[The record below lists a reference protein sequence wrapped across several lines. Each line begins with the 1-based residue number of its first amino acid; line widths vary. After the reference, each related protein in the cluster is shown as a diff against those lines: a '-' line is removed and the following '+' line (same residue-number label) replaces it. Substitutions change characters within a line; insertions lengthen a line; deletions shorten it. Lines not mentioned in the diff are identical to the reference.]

1 MSATNS
7 ERLGPFARMSLFL
20 RQVTS
25 ELKKVVWPTKDQLV
39 TYTSVVIVFVIIMG
53 FIIAV
58 FDFAFVKLVLVIFG
72 QWLGKE
78 TIVSESPFLEAVAPK
93 AEDAASSVVMEM
105 PISNEEA
112 IEAIDTTYD
121 GAVDVDLDGE
131 VSTTSADEN
140 FDLTEVVEAELAPE
154 TADEVVEVQETPAEP
169 EEAKIAED
177 EDPLVAF
184 RARLDSQI
192 GDWFVIHSYAGFEN
206 RVKQNLETRAVSLN
220 MEDYIYEINVP
231 SEEVTEIKNGV
242 RKQVKRNKFP
252 GYVLVRMDLTDESW
266 GVVRHTPGV
275 TGFVGQGHN
284 PAPLSMD
291 EAFEMLRPSQQKAIA
306 SVATAAA
313 ASAGQKSGTGAKI
326 DIDLNIGD
334 SVTVVDGPFAT
345 LHATISEINLD
356 GQKVVGLVE
365 IFGRETPVELG
376 FNQIHKN

>member
-1 MSATNS
+1 M
-7 ERLGPFARMSLFL
+7 
-20 RQVTS
+20 
-25 ELKKVVWPTKDQLV
+25 
-39 TYTSVVIVFVIIMG
+39 
-53 FIIAV
+53 
-58 FDFAFVKLVLVIFG
+58 
-72 QWLGKE
+72 
-78 TIVSESPFLEAVAPK
+78 SESPFLEAVAPV
-93 AEDAASSVVMEM
+93 ADDASSSVAVDM
-105 PISNEEA
+105 PTSNEEA
-112 IEAIDTTYD
+112 IEATDVAYD
-121 GAVDVDLDGE
+121 GATDVDLDGE
-131 VSTTSADEN
+131 VSTTSTEEN
-140 FDLTEVVEAELAPE
+140 FDLSAVVEAELATE
-154 TADEVVEVQETPAEP
+154 EVAEVVAEVEATATDVAASEAAPA
-169 EEAKIAED
+169 D

-184 RARLDSQI
+184 RARLESQI

-220 MEDYIYEINVP
+220 MEDYIYEVNVP
-231 SEEVTEIKNGV
+231 TEEVTEIKNGV

-291 EAFEMLRPSQQKAIA
+291 EAFDMLRPTQQKAIA

-313 ASAGQKSGTGAKI
+313 ASASEKGTGASGAKI

-356 GQKVVGLVE
+356 AQKVVGLVE

>member
-1 MSATNS
+1 M
-7 ERLGPFARMSLFL
+7 
-20 RQVTS
+20 
-25 ELKKVVWPTKDQLV
+25 
-39 TYTSVVIVFVIIMG
+39 
-53 FIIAV
+53 
-58 FDFAFVKLVLVIFG
+58 
-72 QWLGKE
+72 
-78 TIVSESPFLEAVAPK
+78 SESPFLEAVATQ
-93 AEDAASSVVMEM
+93 ADDAAPSAVVDM
-105 PISNEEA
+105 PTSNEVV
-112 IEAIDTTYD
+112 IEASELASEVTT
-121 GAVDVDLDGE
+121 DVDLDIE
-131 VSTTSADEN
+131 ASTTSLEEN
-140 FDLTEVVEAELAPE
+140 SVLPAATDAELATE
-154 TADEVVEVQETPAEP
+154 ELAVQEAPAEAAAS
-169 EEAKIAED
+169 EEAPAEE

-184 RARLDSQI
+184 RARLESQI
-192 GDWFVIHSYAGFEN
+192 GEWFVIHSYAGFEN
-206 RVKQNLETRAVSLN
+206 RVKQNLETRSVSLN
-220 MEDYIYEINVP
+220 MEDYIYEVNVP

-291 EAFEMLRPSQQKAIA
+291 EAFDMLRPTQQKAIA

-313 ASAGQKSGTGAKI
+313 ASASEKGGGTPGAKI

>member
-1 MSATNS
+1 M
-7 ERLGPFARMSLFL
+7 
-20 RQVTS
+20 
-25 ELKKVVWPTKDQLV
+25 
-39 TYTSVVIVFVIIMG
+39 
-53 FIIAV
+53 
-58 FDFAFVKLVLVIFG
+58 
-72 QWLGKE
+72 
-78 TIVSESPFLEAVAPK
+78 SESPFLEAVATQPD
-93 AEDAASSVVMEM
+93 DAASSVAIDM
-105 PISNEEA
+105 PTSNEEA
-112 IEAIDTTYD
+112 IEAADVAYD
-121 GAVDVDLDGE
+121 GATDVDLDGE
-131 VSTTSADEN
+131 VSTTSADQS
-140 FDLTEVVEAELAPE
+140 FDLTAAVEAEIATEEVAVEEAPAE
-154 TADEVVEVQETPAEP
+154 VAATEEASADE
-169 EEAKIAED
+169 
-177 EDPLVAF
+177 EDPVVAF
-184 RARLDSQI
+184 RARLESQI
-192 GDWFVIHSYAGFEN
+192 GEWFVIHSYAGFEN
-206 RVKQNLETRAVSLN
+206 RVKQNLETRSVSLN
-220 MEDYIYEINVP
+220 MEDYIYEVNVP

-291 EAFEMLRPSQQKAIA
+291 EAFDMLRPTQQKAIA

-313 ASAGQKSGTGAKI
+313 ASASGKGNTASGAKI

-356 GQKVVGLVE
+356 AQKVVGLVE

>member
-1 MSATNS
+1 M
-7 ERLGPFARMSLFL
+7 
-20 RQVTS
+20 
-25 ELKKVVWPTKDQLV
+25 
-39 TYTSVVIVFVIIMG
+39 
-53 FIIAV
+53 
-58 FDFAFVKLVLVIFG
+58 
-72 QWLGKE
+72 
-78 TIVSESPFLEAVAPK
+78 SESPFLEAVAPQSD
-93 AEDAASSVVMEM
+93 DALSSVAVDM
-105 PISNEEA
+105 PTSNEEA
-112 IEAIDTTYD
+112 IEATDVAYD
-121 GAVDVDLDGE
+121 GATDVDLDGE

-140 FDLTEVVEAELAPE
+140 FDLTAVVEAELATEEVAIEEAPVE
-154 TADEVVEVQETPAEP
+154 TAAS
-169 EEAKIAED
+169 EAVAADED

-184 RARLDSQI
+184 RARLESQI
-192 GDWFVIHSYAGFEN
+192 GEWFVIHSYAGFEN

-220 MEDYIYEINVP
+220 MEDYIYEVNVP

-291 EAFEMLRPSQQKAIA
+291 EAFDMLRPSQQKAIA

-313 ASAGQKSGTGAKI
+313 ASAGEKGGSASGAKI

-356 GQKVVGLVE
+356 AQKVVGLVE

>member
-1 MSATNS
+1 M
-7 ERLGPFARMSLFL
+7 
-20 RQVTS
+20 
-25 ELKKVVWPTKDQLV
+25 
-39 TYTSVVIVFVIIMG
+39 
-53 FIIAV
+53 
-58 FDFAFVKLVLVIFG
+58 
-72 QWLGKE
+72 
-78 TIVSESPFLEAVAPK
+78 SESPFLEAVAPK
-93 AEDAASSVVMEM
+93 AEDALSSAVIEM
-105 PISNEEA
+105 PVSNEEA
-112 IEAIDTTYD
+112 IEAIDSAYD

-131 VSTTSADEN
+131 VSTPSSDDN
-140 FDLTEVVEAELAPE
+140 FDLNEVIEAQLAPE
-154 TADEVVEVQETPAEP
+154 VAAEVTQVEETPAVA
-169 EEAKIAED
+169 EEAPVAED

-313 ASAGQKSGTGAKI
+313 SAGQKSGSGAKI

>member
-1 MSATNS
+1 M
-7 ERLGPFARMSLFL
+7 
-20 RQVTS
+20 
-25 ELKKVVWPTKDQLV
+25 
-39 TYTSVVIVFVIIMG
+39 
-53 FIIAV
+53 
-58 FDFAFVKLVLVIFG
+58 
-72 QWLGKE
+72 
-78 TIVSESPFLEAVAPK
+78 SESPFLEAVAPK
-93 AEDAASSVVMEM
+93 TDDALSSVAVDMST
-105 PISNEEA
+105 SNEEA
-112 IEAIDTTYD
+112 IEATDVAYD
-121 GAVDVDLDGE
+121 GATDVDLDGE

-140 FDLTEVVEAELAPE
+140 FDLTAVVEAELATE
-154 TADEVVEVQETPAEP
+154 EVAV
-169 EEAKIAED
+169 EEAPVEAAASEAVAADED

-184 RARLDSQI
+184 RARLESQI
-192 GDWFVIHSYAGFEN
+192 GEWFVIHSYAGFEN

-220 MEDYIYEINVP
+220 MEDYIYEVNVP

-291 EAFEMLRPSQQKAIA
+291 EAFDMLRPSQQKAIA

-313 ASAGQKSGTGAKI
+313 ASAGEKGGSASGAKI

-356 GQKVVGLVE
+356 AQKVVGLVE

>member
-1 MSATNS
+1 M
-7 ERLGPFARMSLFL
+7 
-20 RQVTS
+20 
-25 ELKKVVWPTKDQLV
+25 
-39 TYTSVVIVFVIIMG
+39 
-53 FIIAV
+53 
-58 FDFAFVKLVLVIFG
+58 
-72 QWLGKE
+72 
-78 TIVSESPFLEAVAPK
+78 SESPFLEAVAPQ
-93 AEDAASSVVMEM
+93 ADDALSSVAVDM
-105 PISNEEA
+105 PTSNEEA
-112 IEAIDTTYD
+112 IEATDVAYD
-121 GAVDVDLDGE
+121 GATDVDLDGE

-140 FDLTEVVEAELAPE
+140 FDLSAVVEAELTTE
-154 TADEVVEVQETPAEP
+154 EVAV
-169 EEAKIAED
+169 EEAPVEAAASEAAPAAED

-192 GDWFVIHSYAGFEN
+192 GEWFVIHSYAGFEN

-220 MEDYIYEINVP
+220 MEDYIYEVNVP

-291 EAFEMLRPSQQKAIA
+291 EAFDMLRPSQQKAIA

-313 ASAGQKSGTGAKI
+313 ASAGEKGGSASGAKI

-356 GQKVVGLVE
+356 AQKVVGLVE

>member
-1 MSATNS
+1 
-7 ERLGPFARMSLFL
+7 
-20 RQVTS
+20 
-25 ELKKVVWPTKDQLV
+25 
-39 TYTSVVIVFVIIMG
+39 
-53 FIIAV
+53 
-58 FDFAFVKLVLVIFG
+58 
-72 QWLGKE
+72 
-78 TIVSESPFLEAVAPK
+78 
-93 AEDAASSVVMEM
+93 
-105 PISNEEA
+105 
-112 IEAIDTTYD
+112 
-121 GAVDVDLDGE
+121 
-131 VSTTSADEN
+131 
-140 FDLTEVVEAELAPE
+140 
-154 TADEVVEVQETPAEP
+154 
-169 EEAKIAED
+169 
-177 EDPLVAF
+177 
-184 RARLDSQI
+184 
-192 GDWFVIHSYAGFEN
+192 
-206 RVKQNLETRAVSLN
+206 
-220 MEDYIYEINVP
+220 MEDYIYEVNVP

-284 PAPLSMD
+284 PAPLAMD

-306 SVATAAA
+306 SVATSAAF
-313 ASAGQKSGTGAKI
+313 AGQKSASGAKI

>member
-1 MSATNS
+1 M
-7 ERLGPFARMSLFL
+7 
-20 RQVTS
+20 
-25 ELKKVVWPTKDQLV
+25 
-39 TYTSVVIVFVIIMG
+39 
-53 FIIAV
+53 
-58 FDFAFVKLVLVIFG
+58 
-72 QWLGKE
+72 
-78 TIVSESPFLEAVAPK
+78 SESPFLEAVAPQTD
-93 AEDAASSVVMEM
+93 DALSSVAVDM
-105 PISNEEA
+105 PTSNEEA
-112 IEAIDTTYD
+112 IEATDVAYD
-121 GAVDVDLDGE
+121 GATDVDLDGE
-131 VSTTSADEN
+131 VSTTSADEI
-140 FDLTEVVEAELAPE
+140 FDLTAVVEAELTTDEVAVEEAPVEAAAPE
-154 TADEVVEVQETPAEP
+154 AVAGD
-169 EEAKIAED
+169 ED

-184 RARLDSQI
+184 RARLESQI
-192 GDWFVIHSYAGFEN
+192 GEWFVIHSYAGFEN
-206 RVKQNLETRAVSLN
+206 RVKQNLETRVVSLN
-220 MEDYIYEINVP
+220 MEDYIYEVNVP

-291 EAFEMLRPSQQKAIA
+291 EAFDMLRPSQQKAIA

-313 ASAGQKSGTGAKI
+313 ASAGEKGGSASGAKI

-356 GQKVVGLVE
+356 AQKVVGLVE

>member
-1 MSATNS
+1 M
-7 ERLGPFARMSLFL
+7 
-20 RQVTS
+20 
-25 ELKKVVWPTKDQLV
+25 
-39 TYTSVVIVFVIIMG
+39 
-53 FIIAV
+53 
-58 FDFAFVKLVLVIFG
+58 
-72 QWLGKE
+72 
-78 TIVSESPFLEAVAPK
+78 SESPFLEAVAPQ
-93 AEDAASSVVMEM
+93 ADDASSSVAVDM

-112 IEAIDTTYD
+112 IEATDVAYD
-121 GAVDVDLDGE
+121 GATDVDLDGE
-131 VSTTSADEN
+131 VSTTSAEDN
-140 FDLTEVVEAELAPE
+140 FDLSAAVEAELATEEVP
-154 TADEVVEVQETPAEP
+154 AEVVAS
-169 EEAKIAED
+169 EEAPADED
-177 EDPLVAF
+177 EDPVVAF
-184 RARLDSQI
+184 RARLESQI

-220 MEDYIYEINVP
+220 MEDYIYEVNVP

-291 EAFEMLRPSQQKAIA
+291 EAFDMLRPTQQKAIA

-313 ASAGQKSGTGAKI
+313 ASASEKGGNATGAKI

-356 GQKVVGLVE
+356 AQKVVGLVE

>member
-1 MSATNS
+1 M
-7 ERLGPFARMSLFL
+7 
-20 RQVTS
+20 
-25 ELKKVVWPTKDQLV
+25 
-39 TYTSVVIVFVIIMG
+39 
-53 FIIAV
+53 
-58 FDFAFVKLVLVIFG
+58 
-72 QWLGKE
+72 
-78 TIVSESPFLEAVAPK
+78 SESPFLEAVAPQ
-93 AEDAASSVVMEM
+93 ADDALSSVAVDM
-105 PISNEEA
+105 PTSNEEA
-112 IEAIDTTYD
+112 IEATDVAYD
-121 GAVDVDLDGE
+121 GATDVDLDGE

-140 FDLTEVVEAELAPE
+140 FDLTAVVEAELATE
-154 TADEVVEVQETPAEP
+154 EVAV
-169 EEAKIAED
+169 EEAPVEAAASEAVAADED

-184 RARLDSQI
+184 RARLESQI
-192 GDWFVIHSYAGFEN
+192 GEWFVIHSYAGFEN

-220 MEDYIYEINVP
+220 MEDYIYEVNVP

-291 EAFEMLRPSQQKAIA
+291 EAFDMLRPSQQKAIA

-313 ASAGQKSGTGAKI
+313 ASAGEKGGSASGAKI

-356 GQKVVGLVE
+356 AQKVVGLVE

>member
-1 MSATNS
+1 M
-7 ERLGPFARMSLFL
+7 
-20 RQVTS
+20 
-25 ELKKVVWPTKDQLV
+25 
-39 TYTSVVIVFVIIMG
+39 
-53 FIIAV
+53 
-58 FDFAFVKLVLVIFG
+58 
-72 QWLGKE
+72 
-78 TIVSESPFLEAVAPK
+78 SESPFLEAVAPQ
-93 AEDAASSVVMEM
+93 ADDAASSVAVDM
-105 PISNEEA
+105 PTSNEEA
-112 IEAIDTTYD
+112 IEATDVAYD
-121 GAVDVDLDGE
+121 GATDVDLDGE
-131 VSTTSADEN
+131 VSTTSTEDN
-140 FDLTEVVEAELAPE
+140 FDLSPVVEAELATE
-154 TADEVVEVQETPAEP
+154 EVAV
-169 EEAKIAED
+169 EEAPVAATASEEAAADED
-177 EDPLVAF
+177 EDPVVAF
-184 RARLDSQI
+184 RARLESQI
-192 GDWFVIHSYAGFEN
+192 GEWYVIHSYAGFEN
-206 RVKQNLETRAVSLN
+206 RVKQNLETRSVSLN
-220 MEDYIYEINVP
+220 MEDYIYEVNVP

-291 EAFEMLRPSQQKAIA
+291 EAFDMLRPTQQKAIA

-313 ASAGQKSGTGAKI
+313 ASASEKGTSASGAKI

-356 GQKVVGLVE
+356 AQKVVGLVE

>member
-1 MSATNS
+1 M
-7 ERLGPFARMSLFL
+7 
-20 RQVTS
+20 
-25 ELKKVVWPTKDQLV
+25 
-39 TYTSVVIVFVIIMG
+39 
-53 FIIAV
+53 
-58 FDFAFVKLVLVIFG
+58 
-72 QWLGKE
+72 
-78 TIVSESPFLEAVAPK
+78 SESPFLEAVAPK
-93 AEDAASSVVMEM
+93 AEDALSSAVIEM
-105 PISNEEA
+105 PVSNEEA
-112 IEAIDTTYD
+112 IEAIDTAYD

-131 VSTTSADEN
+131 VSTPSSDDN
-140 FDLTEVVEAELAPE
+140 FDLSEVVEAQLAPE
-154 TADEVVEVQETPAEP
+154 VAEEVTQVEEIPAVA
-169 EEAKIAED
+169 EEAQIAVD

-313 ASAGQKSGTGAKI
+313 SAGQKSGSGAKI

>member
-1 MSATNS
+1 M
-7 ERLGPFARMSLFL
+7 
-20 RQVTS
+20 
-25 ELKKVVWPTKDQLV
+25 
-39 TYTSVVIVFVIIMG
+39 
-53 FIIAV
+53 
-58 FDFAFVKLVLVIFG
+58 
-72 QWLGKE
+72 
-78 TIVSESPFLEAVAPK
+78 SESPFLEAVAPQ
-93 AEDAASSVVMEM
+93 ADDAASSVAVDM
-105 PISNEEA
+105 PTSNEEA
-112 IEAIDTTYD
+112 IEATDVAYD
-121 GAVDVDLDGE
+121 GATDVDLDGE
-131 VSTTSADEN
+131 VSTTSTEEK
-140 FDLTEVVEAELAPE
+140 FDLSPVVEAELATE
-154 TADEVVEVQETPAEP
+154 EVAV
-169 EEAKIAED
+169 EEAPVAATASEEASADED
-177 EDPLVAF
+177 EDPVVAF
-184 RARLDSQI
+184 RARLESQI
-192 GDWFVIHSYAGFEN
+192 GEWYVIHSYAGFEN
-206 RVKQNLETRAVSLN
+206 RVKQNLETRSVSLN
-220 MEDYIYEINVP
+220 MEDYIYEVNVP

-291 EAFEMLRPSQQKAIA
+291 EAFDMLRPTQQKAIA

-313 ASAGQKSGTGAKI
+313 ASASEKGTSASGAKI

-356 GQKVVGLVE
+356 AQKVVGLVE

>member
-1 MSATNS
+1 
-7 ERLGPFARMSLFL
+7 
-20 RQVTS
+20 
-25 ELKKVVWPTKDQLV
+25 
-39 TYTSVVIVFVIIMG
+39 
-53 FIIAV
+53 
-58 FDFAFVKLVLVIFG
+58 
-72 QWLGKE
+72 
-78 TIVSESPFLEAVAPK
+78 VSESPFLEAVAPQ
-93 AEDAASSVVMEM
+93 ADDAASSVAVDM
-105 PISNEEA
+105 PTSNGEA
-112 IEAIDTTYD
+112 IEATDVAYD
-121 GAVDVDLDGE
+121 GSTDVDLDGE
-131 VSTTSADEN
+131 VSTTSTEEN
-140 FDLTEVVEAELAPE
+140 FDLSPVVEAELA
-154 TADEVVEVQETPAEP
+154 T
-169 EEAKIAED
+169 EEAPVEEAPVEAAASEEASADED

-184 RARLDSQI
+184 RARLESQI
-192 GDWFVIHSYAGFEN
+192 GEWYVIHSYAGFEN
-206 RVKQNLETRAVSLN
+206 RVKQNLETRSVSLN
-220 MEDYIYEINVP
+220 MEDYIYEVNVP

-291 EAFEMLRPSQQKAIA
+291 EAFDMLRPTQQKAIA

-313 ASAGQKSGTGAKI
+313 ASASEKGTSASGAKI

-356 GQKVVGLVE
+356 AQKVVGLVE

>member
-1 MSATNS
+1 M
-7 ERLGPFARMSLFL
+7 
-20 RQVTS
+20 
-25 ELKKVVWPTKDQLV
+25 PT
-39 TYTSVVIVFVIIMG
+39 
-53 FIIAV
+53 
-58 FDFAFVKLVLVIFG
+58 
-72 QWLGKE
+72 
-78 TIVSESPFLEAVAPK
+78 
-93 AEDAASSVVMEM
+93 
-105 PISNEEA
+105 SNEEA
-112 IEAIDTTYD
+112 IEATDVAYD
-121 GAVDVDLDGE
+121 GATDVDLDGE

-140 FDLTEVVEAELAPE
+140 FDLTAVVEAELATE
-154 TADEVVEVQETPAEP
+154 EVAV
-169 EEAKIAED
+169 EEAPVEAAAPEAVAADED

-184 RARLDSQI
+184 RARLESQI

-220 MEDYIYEINVP
+220 MEDYIYEVNVP

-291 EAFEMLRPSQQKAIA
+291 EAFDMLRPSQQKAIA

-313 ASAGQKSGTGAKI
+313 ASAGEKGGSASGAKI

-356 GQKVVGLVE
+356 AQKVVGLVE

>member
-1 MSATNS
+1 
-7 ERLGPFARMSLFL
+7 
-20 RQVTS
+20 
-25 ELKKVVWPTKDQLV
+25 
-39 TYTSVVIVFVIIMG
+39 
-53 FIIAV
+53 
-58 FDFAFVKLVLVIFG
+58 
-72 QWLGKE
+72 
-78 TIVSESPFLEAVAPK
+78 VSESPFLEAVAPQS
-93 AEDAASSVVMEM
+93 DDVLSSVAIDM
-105 PISNEEA
+105 PIPNEEA
-112 IEAIDTTYD
+112 IEATDVAYD
-121 GAVDVDLDGE
+121 GATVVDLDGE
-131 VSTTSADEN
+131 VPTTSADEN
-140 FDLTEVVEAELAPE
+140 FDLSAAVEAELAIE
-154 TADEVVEVQETPAEP
+154 EVAVEETPAEVLTS
-169 EEAKIAED
+169 EEAPAD

-184 RARLDSQI
+184 RARLESQI

-220 MEDYIYEINVP
+220 MEDYIYEVNVP
-231 SEEVTEIKNGV
+231 SEDVTEIKNGV

-291 EAFEMLRPSQQKAIA
+291 EAFDMLRPSQQKAIA

-313 ASAGQKSGTGAKI
+313 SANEKGGRPSGAKI

-356 GQKVVGLVE
+356 AQKVVGLVE

>member
-1 MSATNS
+1 M
-7 ERLGPFARMSLFL
+7 
-20 RQVTS
+20 
-25 ELKKVVWPTKDQLV
+25 
-39 TYTSVVIVFVIIMG
+39 
-53 FIIAV
+53 
-58 FDFAFVKLVLVIFG
+58 
-72 QWLGKE
+72 
-78 TIVSESPFLEAVAPK
+78 SESPFLEAVAPQSD
-93 AEDAASSVVMEM
+93 DALSSVAVDM
-105 PISNEEA
+105 PTSNQEA
-112 IEAIDTTYD
+112 IEATDVAYD
-121 GAVDVDLDGE
+121 GATDVDLDGE

-140 FDLTEVVEAELAPE
+140 FDLSAVVEAELATE
-154 TADEVVEVQETPAEP
+154 EVATEEVAV
-169 EEAKIAED
+169 EEAPVEAAASEAAPDAED

-192 GDWFVIHSYAGFEN
+192 GEWFVIHSYAGFEN

-220 MEDYIYEINVP
+220 MEDYIYEVNVP

-291 EAFEMLRPSQQKAIA
+291 EAFDMLRPSQQKAIA

-313 ASAGQKSGTGAKI
+313 ASAGEKGGSASGAKI

-356 GQKVVGLVE
+356 AQKVVGLVE

>member
-1 MSATNS
+1 
-7 ERLGPFARMSLFL
+7 
-20 RQVTS
+20 
-25 ELKKVVWPTKDQLV
+25 
-39 TYTSVVIVFVIIMG
+39 
-53 FIIAV
+53 
-58 FDFAFVKLVLVIFG
+58 
-72 QWLGKE
+72 
-78 TIVSESPFLEAVAPK
+78 VSESPFLEAVAPQT
-93 AEDAASSVVMEM
+93 DDASSSVDVDM
-105 PISNEEA
+105 PTSNVEA
-112 IEAIDTTYD
+112 IEATDVAYD
-121 GAVDVDLDGE
+121 GATDVDLDGE
-131 VSTTSADEN
+131 VSTTSTEEN
-140 FDLTEVVEAELAPE
+140 FDLSAAVEAELE
-154 TADEVVEVQETPAEP
+154 T
-169 EEAKIAED
+169 EEAPVEAAAVEEVAEVASEEAPAED
-177 EDPLVAF
+177 EDPLAAF
-184 RARLDSQI
+184 RARLESQI

-206 RVKQNLETRAVSLN
+206 RVKQNLETRSVSLN
-220 MEDYIYEINVP
+220 MEDYIYEVNVP
-231 SEEVTEIKNGV
+231 TEEVTEIKNGV

-291 EAFEMLRPSQQKAIA
+291 EAFDMLRPTQQKAIA

-313 ASAGQKSGTGAKI
+313 ASAGEKGTGASGAKI

-356 GQKVVGLVE
+356 AQKVVGLVE

>member
-1 MSATNS
+1 M
-7 ERLGPFARMSLFL
+7 
-20 RQVTS
+20 
-25 ELKKVVWPTKDQLV
+25 
-39 TYTSVVIVFVIIMG
+39 
-53 FIIAV
+53 
-58 FDFAFVKLVLVIFG
+58 
-72 QWLGKE
+72 
-78 TIVSESPFLEAVAPK
+78 SESPFLEAVAPQTD
-93 AEDAASSVVMEM
+93 DALSSVAVDM
-105 PISNEEA
+105 PTSNEEA
-112 IEAIDTTYD
+112 IEATDVAYD
-121 GAVDVDLDGE
+121 GATDVDLDGE

-140 FDLTEVVEAELAPE
+140 FDLTAVVEAELTTDEVAVEEAPVEAAAPE
-154 TADEVVEVQETPAEP
+154 AVAAD
-169 EEAKIAED
+169 ED

-184 RARLDSQI
+184 RARLESQI
-192 GDWFVIHSYAGFEN
+192 GEWFVIHSYAGFEN

-220 MEDYIYEINVP
+220 MEDYIYEVNVP

-291 EAFEMLRPSQQKAIA
+291 EAFDMLRPSQQKAIA

-313 ASAGQKSGTGAKI
+313 ASAGEKGGSASGAKI

-356 GQKVVGLVE
+356 AQKVVGLVE

>member
-1 MSATNS
+1 M
-7 ERLGPFARMSLFL
+7 
-20 RQVTS
+20 
-25 ELKKVVWPTKDQLV
+25 PT
-39 TYTSVVIVFVIIMG
+39 
-53 FIIAV
+53 
-58 FDFAFVKLVLVIFG
+58 
-72 QWLGKE
+72 
-78 TIVSESPFLEAVAPK
+78 
-93 AEDAASSVVMEM
+93 
-105 PISNEEA
+105 SNEEA
-112 IEAIDTTYD
+112 IEATDVAYD
-121 GAVDVDLDGE
+121 GATDVDLDGE
-131 VSTTSADEN
+131 VSTTAAEEN
-140 FDLTEVVEAELAPE
+140 FDLTAVVEAELATE
-154 TADEVVEVQETPAEP
+154 EVAVAEEVTATEEAPAE
-169 EEAKIAED
+169 EAPADED
-177 EDPLVAF
+177 EDPVVAF
-184 RARLDSQI
+184 RARLESQI
-192 GDWFVIHSYAGFEN
+192 GDWYVIHSYAGFEN
-206 RVKQNLETRAVSLN
+206 RVKQNLETRSVSLN
-220 MEDYIYEINVP
+220 MEDYIYEVNVP

-291 EAFEMLRPSQQKAIA
+291 EAFDMLRPTQQKAIA

-313 ASAGQKSGTGAKI
+313 ASASEKGTSASGAKI

-356 GQKVVGLVE
+356 AQKVVGLVE

>member
-1 MSATNS
+1 M
-7 ERLGPFARMSLFL
+7 
-20 RQVTS
+20 
-25 ELKKVVWPTKDQLV
+25 
-39 TYTSVVIVFVIIMG
+39 
-53 FIIAV
+53 
-58 FDFAFVKLVLVIFG
+58 
-72 QWLGKE
+72 
-78 TIVSESPFLEAVAPK
+78 SESPFLEAVAPQ
-93 AEDAASSVVMEM
+93 ADDALSSVAVDM
-105 PISNEEA
+105 PTSNEEA
-112 IEAIDTTYD
+112 IEATDVAYD
-121 GAVDVDLDGE
+121 GATDVDLDGE
-131 VSTTSADEN
+131 VSTTTADEN
-140 FDLTEVVEAELAPE
+140 FDLTAVVEAELATE
-154 TADEVVEVQETPAEP
+154 EVAV
-169 EEAKIAED
+169 EEAPVEAAASEAVAADED

-184 RARLDSQI
+184 RARLESQI
-192 GDWFVIHSYAGFEN
+192 GEWFVIHSYAGFEN

-220 MEDYIYEINVP
+220 MEDYIYEVNVP

-291 EAFEMLRPSQQKAIA
+291 EAFDMLRPSQQKAIA

-313 ASAGQKSGTGAKI
+313 ASAGEKGGSASGAKI

-356 GQKVVGLVE
+356 AQKVVGLVE

>member
-1 MSATNS
+1 M
-7 ERLGPFARMSLFL
+7 
-20 RQVTS
+20 
-25 ELKKVVWPTKDQLV
+25 
-39 TYTSVVIVFVIIMG
+39 
-53 FIIAV
+53 
-58 FDFAFVKLVLVIFG
+58 
-72 QWLGKE
+72 
-78 TIVSESPFLEAVAPK
+78 SESPFLEAVAPQ
-93 AEDAASSVVMEM
+93 ADDAASSVAVDM

-112 IEAIDTTYD
+112 IEATDVAYD
-121 GAVDVDLDGE
+121 GATDVDLDGE
-131 VSTTSADEN
+131 VSTTSVEDN
-140 FDLTEVVEAELAPE
+140 FDLTAAVEAELATE
-154 TADEVVEVQETPAEP
+154 EVAV
-169 EEAKIAED
+169 EEATSDASSADED
-177 EDPLVAF
+177 EDPVVAF
-184 RARLDSQI
+184 RARLESQI

-220 MEDYIYEINVP
+220 MEDYIYEVNVP
-231 SEEVTEIKNGV
+231 AEEVTEIKNGV

-284 PAPLSMD
+284 PAPLSID
-291 EAFEMLRPSQQKAIA
+291 EAFDMLRPTQQKAIA

-313 ASAGQKSGTGAKI
+313 ASASEKGGNTTGAKI

-356 GQKVVGLVE
+356 AQKVVGLVE

>member
-1 MSATNS
+1 M
-7 ERLGPFARMSLFL
+7 
-20 RQVTS
+20 
-25 ELKKVVWPTKDQLV
+25 
-39 TYTSVVIVFVIIMG
+39 
-53 FIIAV
+53 
-58 FDFAFVKLVLVIFG
+58 
-72 QWLGKE
+72 
-78 TIVSESPFLEAVAPK
+78 SESPFLEAVAPQ
-93 AEDAASSVVMEM
+93 ADDALSSVAVDM
-105 PISNEEA
+105 PTSNEEA
-112 IEAIDTTYD
+112 IEATDVAYD
-121 GAVDVDLDGE
+121 GATDVDLDGE

-140 FDLTEVVEAELAPE
+140 FDLSAVVEAELATEEVAVEEAPVE
-154 TADEVVEVQETPAEP
+154 AAASEVVA
-169 EEAKIAED
+169 ADED

-184 RARLDSQI
+184 RARLESQI
-192 GDWFVIHSYAGFEN
+192 GEWFVIHSYAGFEN

-220 MEDYIYEINVP
+220 MEDYIYEVNVP
-231 SEEVTEIKNGV
+231 TEDVTEIKNGV

-291 EAFEMLRPSQQKAIA
+291 EAFDMLRPSQQKAIA

-313 ASAGQKSGTGAKI
+313 ASAGEKGGSASGAKI

-356 GQKVVGLVE
+356 AQKVVGLVE